1 MALDNSRAKKK
12 NNEKS
17 NNEHHLKTGLDIKF
31 NQELIRKYDSQ
42 KQTNLIGYA
51 IHQSK
56 ISKLY
61 KQYIKGL

>member
-1 MALDNSRAKKK
+1 MKKAIMNTGK
-12 NNEKS
+12 DII
-17 NNEHHLKTGLDIKF
+17 LKLDIKF